1 MTKEQLHEYLDK
13 RGIEYDGRW
22 SEEKL
27 MAIVAQYE
35 ETFAAKKKVA
45 LESSIPESPTASEQV
60 KLGVPTFSK
69 HHNTEES
76 VREAIA
82 KYLNVD
88 GFMAKFTQD
97 PETGA
102 NVWHFRCKGAEE
114 SGNMDIPLRVIVM
127 KAESVARGA
136 RGLKAIK
143 GDGTYKGYADT
154 IFMA

>member
-60 KLGVPTFSK
+60 KKNIPTWAK
-69 HHNTEES
+69 HSCTEEQ
-76 VREAIA
+76 VREAAAAFIN
-82 KYLNVD
+82 KE
-88 GFMAKFTQD
+88 GFVAIFATD

-102 NVWHFRCKGAEE
+102 RTWHFKYKGAEDC
-114 SGNMDIPLRVIVM
+114 GNMDVPLKVIVT
-127 KAESVARGA
+127 KAESVSRGA
-136 RGLKAIK
+136 RGIKAIK